1 MPARQVHQWI
11 DPGEKYEV
19 DSWVMWSLGGG
30 DPMMSSKDL
39 IVSKADCS
47 FALPRVG
54 MLVSLGD
61 ELSQ

>member
-1 MPARQVHQWI
+1 MT
-11 DPGEKYEV
+11 
-19 DSWVMWSLGGG
+19 
-30 DPMMSSKDL
+30 SSKDL